1 MIDLTPLDVRKKR
14 GDFRRVLRGYD
25 PQEVDSFLELVA
37 ERFEDLVKEN
47 LTLKERSQR
56 LESQV
61 NSQEGREKAVQQALV
76 TAQELR
82 EEIQTQAKREADFL
96 KKEAE
101 QEIDRIVGDARR
113 RLTDHESALDD
124 LRRRRLQFL
133 KQFKGLLTKELEM
146 VELEEERATAAAEPL
161 EIDLSGGWR
170 AEAREK
176 AAEAV
181 REPEE
186 GESGGDDAEPAG
198 AAEVPTEPAAGEGP
212 SPEAAGE
219 DETPEPAN
227 EPPGAATE
235 SGAPAARPGSEPPE
249 PAAKASAPEAEAPA
263 PEAKGSPPEAEAAA
277 PEAEAAAP
285 EAEAAAPEAEA
296 AAREEGP
303 GADAPEASGA
313 EGDAGA
319 DADAEGPAASTP
331 DEPLWLS
338 SLLREGEERKSRK
351 EKGEEGG

>member
-113 RLTDHESALDD
+113 RLADHESALDD

-186 GESGGDDAEPAG
+186 GESGGDDAEAAG
-198 AAEVPTEPAAGEGP
+198 AADAPPEPAAGEGP
-212 SPEAAGE
+212 SPEA
-219 DETPEPAN
+219 
-227 EPPGAATE
+227 E
-235 SGAPAARPGSEPPE
+235 S
-249 PAAKASAPEAEAPA
+249 PA
-263 PEAKGSPPEAEAAA
+263 PEAKGSA

-285 EAEAAAPEAEA
+285 GAEDPAPEAEA
-296 AAREEGP
+296 TTREEGP
-303 GADAPEASGA
+303 GAADAPEGSGA
-313 EGDAGA
+313 EGDAGT
-319 DADAEGPAASTP
+319 DAEAEGSAASTP